1 MFKEV
6 KETLGKKKKKLCT
19 GASAAT
25 LLLSGSSVPESPGG
39 RKLWNCGNKKQTRNP
54 AAQEAWS
61 LDAGLKSFANSSS
74 CNSKILQQLYMF
86 HCICTLGKV
95 PV

>member
-6 KETLGKKKKKLCT
+6 KETLEKKVCT

-25 LLLSGSSVPESPGG
+25 LLLSGSSVPESPDG

-54 AAQEAWS
+54 AAQEA
-61 LDAGLKSFANSSS
+61 
-74 CNSKILQQLYMF
+74 
-86 HCICTLGKV
+86 
-95 PV
+95 